1 MPKFKTTLL
10 QAEGMN
16 ATGIEVPPEI
26 VDKLGQGKRPKVV
39 LTLKGHTYRT
49 TVAVMGGK
57 YMVGV
62 PKEHRE
68 AIGAKGGDRI
78 EVLLELDAAPRE
90 VEVPEDLAA
99 ALKRAKVREAFDKLS
114 FTTARSMSA
123 PSTKPKRPKRA
134 SDGSTNA
141 SRYSRRGSAR
151 GSDAYSAAFIVPG
164 AGAGASGVQR
174 RRGDLAARVSSRR
187 LTGARCGA
195 VFSDGSFW
203 VARRAT
209 EPSASAKRSS
219 SALLSVSVGSISMAP
234 WTTSGK

>member
-39 LTLKGHTYRT
+39 LTVNGHTYRS

-68 AIGAKGGDRI
+68 AIGAKGGDKI

-90 VEVPEDLAA
+90 VEVPKDLAA
-99 ALKRAKVREAFDKLS
+99 ALKTAKVREAFEKLS
-114 FTTARSMSA
+114 FTHR
-123 PSTKPKRPKRA
+123 KEHVRA
-134 SDGSTNA
+134 INEA
-141 SRYSRRGSAR
+141 K
-151 GSDAYSAAFIVPG
+151 AAETR
-164 AGAGASGVQR
+164 QR
-174 RRGDLAARVSSRR
+174 RIDKCVEMLKAG
-187 LTGARCGA
+187 
-195 VFSDGSFW
+195 
-203 VARRAT
+203 
-209 EPSASAKRSS
+209 KREG
-219 SALLSVSVGSISMAP
+219 V
-234 WTTSGK
+234 